1 MNTSLHLQN
10 NHIIQV
16 GGVLLGDMFALQLPA
31 LVGTLHGY
39 TDGVVAVLA
48 VDGFDGLGK
57 RGLLGA
63 VFLVEQVALDGLV
76 SADVPYDDAGFL
88 VPMAVALLP
97 VATEQLYGHGHQFLL
112 VVGGYQEVGRA
123 VDVALWQVFAE
134 TAGMG
139 KDGDAVAHAVLEAEL
154 AGALR
159 GEVGHGFFYGAELVE
174 ALLGKRTAG
183 ADGFLVR

>member
-1 MNTSLHLQN
+1 MNTSLHLQD

-16 GGVLLGDMFALQLPA
+16 GGILLGDMFTLQLPA
-31 LVGTLHGY
+31 LVGALHGH

-57 RGLLGA
+57 GGLFGA
-63 VFLVEQVALDGLV
+63 VFLVEEVALDGLV
-76 SADVPYDDAGFL
+76 TADVPHDDAGLL
-88 VPMAVALLP
+88 VPMAVAGFP
-97 VATEQLYGHGHQFLL
+97 VVTEQLYGHGHDFLL
-112 VVGGYQEVGRA
+112 VVGGHQEVGGV
-123 VDVALWQVFAE
+123 VDVALGQVFTE

-139 KDGDAVAHAVLEAEL
+139 KDGEAMAHAVLQAEL
-154 AGALR
+154 AGAL
-159 GEVGHGFFYGAELVE
+159 GGKVGHGFFYGGELVE